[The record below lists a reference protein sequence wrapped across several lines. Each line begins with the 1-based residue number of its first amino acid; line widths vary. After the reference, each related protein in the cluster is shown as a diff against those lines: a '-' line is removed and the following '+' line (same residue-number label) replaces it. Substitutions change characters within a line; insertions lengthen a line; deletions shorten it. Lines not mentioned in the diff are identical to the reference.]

1 VFICEYGVHYTGLIG
16 SCQLIILPVEK
27 QVAKQMAAAKVS
39 PTSSSQNHPTI
50 IRLQQVVK
58 DYLTPSGAFRALHGI
73 DLEIGRGEFVAIIG
87 KSGAGKTTL
96 INMMSGVDQL
106 TSGDVLVDGI
116 QIHQLK
122 EHDLAAW
129 RGKNLGIVFQS
140 FFLLPGLNL
149 LDNVMLPMD
158 FCSLFDRKASPQKAA
173 RLLAEMGLEEHLYKL
188 PGEISGGQQQRVA
201 IARALI
207 NDPPV
212 ILADEP
218 TGRLDSI
225 TAEKIFEVF
234 QSLSQRGKTIVMVT
248 HDQSLAKKVH
258 RTIRIQDGEVVDE
271 S

>member
-1 VFICEYGVHYTGLIG
+1 
-16 SCQLIILPVEK
+16 
-27 QVAKQMAAAKVS
+27 MAS
-39 PTSSSQNHPTI
+39 NNIPPSSSAQNNLSI

-73 DLEIGRGEFVAIIG
+73 DLEIARGEFVAIIG

-106 TSGDVLVDGI
+106 TSGDVFVNGI
-116 QIHQLK
+116 HIHHLK

-158 FCSLFDRKASPQKAA
+158 FCHLFDRNASPKRAVQI
-173 RLLAEMGLEEHLYKL
+173 LTEMGLEEHLYKL

-225 TAEKIFEVF
+225 TAEKIFEIF
-234 QSLSQRGKTIVMVT
+234 QSLSRNGKTIVMVT
-248 HDQSLAKKVH
+248 HDQSLAKKVD
-258 RTIRIQDGEVVDE
+258 RTIQIQDGEVVNE
-271 S
+271 FHN

>member
-1 VFICEYGVHYTGLIG
+1 MASINIPP
-16 SCQLIILPVEK
+16 SPSSRDNLP
-27 QVAKQMAAAKVS
+27 
-39 PTSSSQNHPTI
+39 I
-50 IRLQQVVK
+50 IRLRQVVK

-73 DLEIGRGEFVAIIG
+73 DLEIARGEFVAIIG

-116 QIHQLK
+116 HIHQLK

-158 FCSLFDRKASPQKAA
+158 FCNLFDRKVSPKIAA
-173 RLLAEMGLEEHLYKL
+173 QILAEMGLEEHLYKL

-225 TAEKIFEVF
+225 TAEKIFEIF

-248 HDQSLAKKVH
+248 HDQSLANKVN
-258 RTIRIQDGEVVDE
+258 RTIRIQDGEVVNE
-271 S
+271 LRN